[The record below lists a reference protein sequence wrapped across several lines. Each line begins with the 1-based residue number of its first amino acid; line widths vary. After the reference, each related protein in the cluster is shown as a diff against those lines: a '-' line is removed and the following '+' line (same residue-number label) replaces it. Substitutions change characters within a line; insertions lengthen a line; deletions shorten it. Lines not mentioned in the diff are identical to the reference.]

1 MLYRSLLRDIAADV
15 LRRAQ
20 TTAADRVYTP
30 RDWPTT
36 ACYPCILVDW
46 LSDRK
51 EALGQEP
58 PAFTATA
65 TLDVTGRVQE
75 TSVAAARDTCEA
87 LCDQIE
93 CALLTCRDL
102 LAHIQR
108 VSTIESTMELNATGR
123 VHIADM
129 RMAFELEYFITF
141 DPFADTPLALQRV
154 AVPLESLGIHADTV
168 TPADPSGTY
177 PNPPF
182 SDAVTPAPRMRGP
195 DGRDEGTLEITPQ
208 DPPGRNLRPV

>member
-1 MLYRSLLRDIAADV
+1 MLYRSLLRDIATDV

-20 TTAADRVYTP
+20 TIAADRVYTP

-36 ACYPCILVDW
+36 ACYPCILVDC

-75 TSVAAARDTCEA
+75 TSVAAARDACEV

-93 CALLTCRDL
+93 CALLTCTDL
-102 LAHIQR
+102 LRRIQR
-108 VSTIESTMELNATGR
+108 VSTIESAMELNATGR

-129 RMAFELEYFITF
+129 RMAFELEYFIAF
-141 DPFADTPLALQRV
+141 DPFTDTPCARQPV
-154 AVPLESLGIHADTV
+154 AVPLESIGIHADTM
-168 TPADPSGTY
+168 TAADPSGTY

-182 SDAVTPAPRMRGP
+182 PDAVTPAPRTHGP

-208 DPPGRNLRPV
+208 DPHGTQ